1 MDEFLQLIWKHLNDK
16 IAGVVIAA
24 VFAFLG
30 WYWGKRKA
38 DAKWQRRE
46 FFDRLNVSLNM
57 IREGTL
63 HIRTILEK
71 GCAEVF
77 LNSSATET
85 IIALSQQT
93 TPQDSIIPLPKEEYW
108 YYLNSVLN
116 EIAEKFSEGQIK
128 RDLGLPVTGE
138 RYVICL
144 TNETSGEMKTRK
156 LRAMLIQKKLL
167 THLPTE
173 QPKFESPHHITRWQT
188 LNQLAAEYQRN
199 PHRFLE
205 MEIVV

>member
-1 MDEFLQLIWKHLNDK
+1 MDELLQTVWKNLNDK
-16 IAGVVIAA
+16 IVGVLIAA
-24 VFAFLG
+24 VFAICG

-38 DAKWQRRE
+38 EAKWQRRE

-57 IREGTL
+57 LRDGTL
-63 HIRTILEK
+63 QIRTILEK
-71 GCAEVF
+71 GCEEVF
-77 LNSSATET
+77 LNSAATET
-85 IIALSQQT
+85 IISLSRQT

-108 YYLNSVLN
+108 FYLNAVLN
-116 EIAEKFSEGQIK
+116 EVAEKFSVGQIK

-144 TNETSGEMKTRK
+144 TNEKSGEMKTRK
-156 LRAMLIQKKLL
+156 LRAMLIQQKLL
-167 THLPTE
+167 TQLPTE
-173 QPKFESPHHITRWQT
+173 PPKLESPHHATRWQT
-188 LNQLAAEYQRN
+188 LNQLAAEYHKN

>member
-1 MDEFLQLIWKHLNDK
+1 MDELLQTIWKNLHDK
-16 IAGVVIAA
+16 IAGVLIAA
-24 VFAFLG
+24 VFTFLG

-57 IREGTL
+57 VREGTL
-63 HIRTILEK
+63 QIRTILEK

-85 IIALSQQT
+85 IISLSRQT

-108 YYLNSVLN
+108 YYLNAVLN
-116 EIAEKFSEGQIK
+116 EVAEKFSVGQIK
-128 RDLGLPVTGE
+128 RDLGLEVTGE

-167 THLPTE
+167 THLPTQ
-173 QPKFESPHHITRWQT
+173 QPKLESPHHTTRWQT

>member
-1 MDEFLQLIWKHLNDK
+1 MDEILQTIWKHLHDK
-16 IAGVVIAA
+16 IAGLLVAA
-24 VFAFLG
+24 LFTLIG

-38 DAKWQRRE
+38 EAKWKRRE
-46 FFDRLNVSLNM
+46 FFDRLNVSLNI
-57 IREGTL
+57 IRDGTL
-63 HIRTILEK
+63 QIRTILEK
-71 GCAEVF
+71 GCTEIF
-77 LNSSATET
+77 LNSAATELV
-85 IIALSQQT
+85 ISLSQKT

-108 YYLNSVLN
+108 FYLNSVLN
-116 EIAEKFSEGQIK
+116 EIAEKFSVGQIK
-128 RDLGLPVTGE
+128 RDVGLPVTSE

-173 QPKFESPHHITRWQT
+173 QPKLEKSHHITRWQT
-188 LNQLAAEYQRN
+188 LNQLAAEFQKN

>member
-1 MDEFLQLIWKHLNDK
+1 MDELLQTIWKHLHDK
-16 IAGVVIAA
+16 IVGVVIAA
-24 VFAFLG
+24 VFTFLG

-63 HIRTILEK
+63 QIRTILEK
-71 GCAEVF
+71 GCSEVF

-85 IIALSQQT
+85 IIALSRQT

-108 YYLNSVLN
+108 FYLNAVLN

-128 RDLGLPVTGE
+128 RDLGLLVTGE

-167 THLPTE
+167 TQLPNE
-173 QPKFESPHHITRWQT
+173 QPKLESPHHITRWQT

-205 MEIVV
+205 MEIFV

>member
-1 MDEFLQLIWKHLNDK
+1 MEELLQEIWKNLHDK
-16 IAGVVIAA
+16 IVGVLIAA
-24 VFAFLG
+24 VFTFLG

-38 DAKWQRRE
+38 EAKWQRRE

-57 IREGTL
+57 IQEGTL
-63 HIRTILEK
+63 RIRTILEK

-77 LNSSATET
+77 LNSAATET
-85 IIALSQQT
+85 VISLSRQT

-108 YYLNSVLN
+108 FYLNAILN
-116 EIAEKFSEGQIK
+116 EVAEKFSVGQIK

-138 RYVICL
+138 QYVLCL

-156 LRAMLIQKKLL
+156 LRAMLIQKTLL
-167 THLPTE
+167 THLPAE
-173 QPKFESPHHITRWQT
+173 PPKFESPHHATRWQT
-188 LNQLAAEYQRN
+188 LQQLAAEYSKN
-199 PHRFLE
+199 PWRFLE

>member
-1 MDEFLQLIWKHLNDK
+1 MNEFLQLIWKHLYDEL
-16 IAGVVIAA
+16 AGLLIAA
-24 VFAFLG
+24 VFTFLG

-38 DAKWQRRE
+38 EIKWQRRE

-57 IREGTL
+57 VREGTL
-63 HIRTILEK
+63 QIRTILEK

-85 IIALSQQT
+85 IISLSRQT

-108 YYLNSVLN
+108 FYLNAVLN
-116 EIAEKFSEGQIK
+116 EVAEKFSVGQIK
-128 RDLGLPVTGE
+128 RDLGLEVTGE

-167 THLPTE
+167 THLPAE